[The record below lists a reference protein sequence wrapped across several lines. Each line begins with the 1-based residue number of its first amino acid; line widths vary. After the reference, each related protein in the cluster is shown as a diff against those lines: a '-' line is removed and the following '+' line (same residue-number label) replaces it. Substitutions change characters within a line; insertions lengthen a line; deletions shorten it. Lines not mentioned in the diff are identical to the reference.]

1 MPVEDFF
8 GSADGLEGNVST
20 ACVKQLVNIS
30 QRAKTTAAGKGS
42 AGHRG
47 LSLIH
52 SWLYLGV
59 SETGRRL
66 NPGWTN
72 WLSVSSTNKSTA
84 SVSAS
89 PPPPSSLHIS
99 PPPPRL
105 SVRISKSDSVPLSS
119 SPFSPPAL
127 TCKKTHAMLISPVA
141 LLLCKAAE
149 LRGLIWKTLAVL
161 WLQSLMYR
169 FQNTDRMTGSEGRQ
183 SAGRQERDRKQLT
196 EVITLAFISIKMSPQ
211 RRNWWRNP

>member
-1 MPVEDFF
+1 MWLSSGTHLNDYSFMICQQKVTVCICWLIKWLFFFTVFPPSMPVEDFF

-20 ACVKQLVNIS
+20 ACVKQLVNIC

-99 PPPPRL
+99 PPTPT
-105 SVRISKSDSVPLSS
+105 SVCQDFQVWFCSLVLVSLFSS
-119 SPFSPPAL
+119 CL
-127 TCKKTHAMLISPVA
+127 NM
-141 LLLCKAAE
+141 
-149 LRGLIWKTLAVL
+149 
-161 WLQSLMYR
+161 
-169 FQNTDRMTGSEGRQ
+169 
-183 SAGRQERDRKQLT
+183 
-196 EVITLAFISIKMSPQ
+196 
-211 RRNWWRNP
+211 